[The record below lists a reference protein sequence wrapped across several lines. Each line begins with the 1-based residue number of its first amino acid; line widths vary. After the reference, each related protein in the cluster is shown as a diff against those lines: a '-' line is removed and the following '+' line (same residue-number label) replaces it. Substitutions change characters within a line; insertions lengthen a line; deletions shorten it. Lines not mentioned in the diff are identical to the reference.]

1 MNIVDCLLDFK
12 NEEKVGLL
20 INEQAAD
27 VTILRVITTE
37 LLSWM
42 QLQQKRLLWIENGKK
57 TTLKPLTLNMSY
69 PWCQTLSKYVETQ
82 MAFSSVFE
90 IIDGKLD
97 FKKDL
102 PEEYVLYAFRTAYE
116 KYTPQMIVG

>member
-12 NEEKVGLL
+12 NEERVELL
-20 INEQAAD
+20 ISEQTVDMA
-27 VTILRVITTE
+27 ILRVITTE

-57 TTLKPLTLNMSY
+57 TSLKPLTLNMAY

-82 MAFSSVFE
+82 MTFSNVFE
-90 IIDGKLD
+90 INGGKLD
-97 FKKDL
+97 FRKDL
-102 PEEYVLYAFRTAYE
+102 PKEYILYAFRTAYE
-116 KYTPQMIVG
+116 KYNPQMIVG

>member
-1 MNIVDCLLDFK
+1 MNIVDRLLDFK
-12 NEEKVGLL
+12 NEEKVELL
-20 INEQAAD
+20 SNEQVVD
-27 VTILRVITTE
+27 IVLLRVIATE

-57 TTLKPLTLNMSY
+57 TSLKPLTLNMAY

-82 MAFSSVFE
+82 TAFSSVFE
-90 IIDGKLD
+90 ISDGKLD

-102 PEEYVLYAFRTAYE
+102 PEEYVLYAYHTAYE
-116 KYTPQMIVG
+116 KYNPQMIVG